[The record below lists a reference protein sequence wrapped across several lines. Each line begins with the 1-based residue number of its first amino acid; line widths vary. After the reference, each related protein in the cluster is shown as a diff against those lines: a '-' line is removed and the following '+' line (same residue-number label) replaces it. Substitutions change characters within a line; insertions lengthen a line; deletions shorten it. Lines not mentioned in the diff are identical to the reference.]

1 MTPQERR
8 ERETWVELC
17 NEADCLVWRVAGSR
31 TPEWMPSSVDRE
43 SFLVALQVAGR
54 FRLAGGHQTFPGCK
68 RRRCYLA
75 GGSRAQVWTYGTA
88 NAGVVALAAKA
99 GPSGPHA
106 EEVLALAATMLMA
119 GLTLAEETL

>member
-17 NEADCLVWRVAGSR
+17 NEADYLVWRVADSR
-31 TPEWMPSSVDRE
+31 TPEWMPSSVDRD

-54 FRLAGGHQTFPGCK
+54 FRLAGGTGVGGHEA
-68 RRRCYLA
+68 RRCYLA

-119 GLTLAEETL
+119 GLTLAEETP

>member
-31 TPEWMPSSVDRE
+31 TPQWMPSSVDRE

-54 FRLAGGHQTFPGCK
+54 FRLSGDEP
-68 RRRCYLA
+68 RRCSLA
-75 GGSRAQVWTYGTA
+75 GGSRAQVWPYGTA

-99 GPSGPHA
+99 EPSGPHA